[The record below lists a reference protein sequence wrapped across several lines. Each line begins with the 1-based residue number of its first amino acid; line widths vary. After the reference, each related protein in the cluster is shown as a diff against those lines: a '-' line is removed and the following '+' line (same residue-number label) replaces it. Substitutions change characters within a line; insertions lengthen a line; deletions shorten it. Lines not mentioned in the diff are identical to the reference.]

1 MLDEAKAYR
10 DYERVGGKT
19 IQVKN
24 LGGDNEDELCVVV
37 KRYTA
42 GEVVEEGASKWFS
55 DEEADVVYKCCQ
67 ELDSESEKDQVVM
80 EVWHQSGQSAIDIL
94 VAVHDSL
101 RLHLIKHDEFEHLK
115 QPVLCGCSCRSGTA
129 SFGTLGGVGD
139 HKKETDCSY

>member
-1 MLDEAKAYR
+1 M
-10 DYERVGGKT
+10 GGKK

-42 GEVVEEGASKWFS
+42 GEVVNEGASDWFS
-55 DEEADVVYKCCQ
+55 NEEAKLIEQYCG
-67 ELDSESEKDQVVM
+67 ELDEGQFVM

-101 RLHLIKHDEFEHLK
+101 RRHLIKHDEFEHL
-115 QPVLCGCSCRSGTA
+115 
-129 SFGTLGGVGD
+129 
-139 HKKETDCSY
+139 